1 MPHKKPI
8 AATLL
13 FGIASVVMYTLL
25 LMNSDLFVDWAER
38 TIKGEKS
45 LFLIPVVV
53 AFVFSYFHG
62 TFTGHFWE
70 TLGLRAAKT
79 IAHAPAKSGAQK

>member
-1 MPHKKPI
+1 MSHKKPI

-13 FGIASVVMYTLL
+13 YGVASLVLYVLL
-25 LMNSDLFVDWAER
+25 LTNSDLFVDWAQR
-38 TIKGEKS
+38 TKEGEKI

-62 TFTGHFWE
+62 AFTGHFWE

-79 IAHAPAKSGAQK
+79 NTHASSKK

>member
-1 MPHKKPI
+1 MSHKKPI

-13 FGIASVVMYTLL
+13 YGIASLVLYTLL

-62 TFTGHFWE
+62 HFTGHFWE

-79 IAHAPAKSGAQK
+79 TTTKK

>member
-1 MPHKKPI
+1 MSPKKSI

-13 FGIASVVMYTLL
+13 FGIASLVLYTLL

-45 LFLIPVVV
+45 LFLVPVVV

-62 TFTGHFWE
+62 AFTGYFWE

-79 IAHAPAKSGAQK
+79 STTKK

>member
-1 MPHKKPI
+1 MSPKKPI

-13 FGIASVVMYTLL
+13 FGIASLVLYTLL
-25 LMNSDLFVDWAER
+25 LMNSDLFVDLAER

-45 LFLIPVVV
+45 LFLVPVVV

-62 TFTGHFWE
+62 AFTGYFWE

-79 IAHAPAKSGAQK
+79 STTKK

>member
-1 MPHKKPI
+1 MPPKKPI

-13 FGIASVVMYTLL
+13 FGIASLVLYTLL

-45 LFLIPVVV
+45 LFLIPIVV

-62 TFTGHFWE
+62 AFTGYFWE

-79 IAHAPAKSGAQK
+79 STSKK